1 MYFRRSIC
9 IIYIIPAPPC
19 FLSFIWARNSN
30 QFDGK
35 TLVSTL
41 ALDVPQQNHSIHH
54 NIHINV
60 VTYPHHIP
68 HMLPMIASYFIYFP
82 HHFPLWNSIAS
93 SPCDASQGLIAA
105 FASRCGELQGPG
117 RRIARLPA
125 QQWCRFAAVQSRSP
139 MGLTGGFN
147 GIEIRWGF
155 DGDLMGSSGIFS
167 TMNSGYGRGN
177 GNGGLTPNICWLL
190 Q

>member
-1 MYFRRSIC
+1 MINLLSIQSASQDVLVIRSLFR
-9 IIYIIPAPPC
+9 IISP
-19 FLSFIWARNSN
+19 
-30 QFDGK
+30 
-35 TLVSTL
+35 
-41 ALDVPQQNHSIHH
+41 
-54 NIHINV
+54 
-60 VTYPHHIP
+60 TYPPYVTHDSIIFHIFP
-68 HMLPMIASYFIYFP
+68 PSLSPVKLHRFIALRRLAGP
-82 HHFPLWNSIAS
+82 N
-93 SPCDASQGLIAA
+93 CGL
-105 FASRCGELQGPG
+105 ASRCGELQGPG